1 MGFID
6 DDGYLFICDR
16 KSDMVI
22 SGGVNIYPA
31 EVEASILTMDE
42 VSDVAVF
49 GIPDAEFGEAM
60 AAAVQLRPGSQLD
73 PATLQ
78 QRLREKIANY
88 KIPQTITFH
97 DSLPREDTGKI
108 FKRLL
113 REPYWVGVDRRI

>member
-1 MGFID
+1 M
-6 DDGYLFICDR
+6 
-16 KSDMVI
+16 
-22 SGGVNIYPA
+22 P
-31 EVEASILTMDE
+31 E

-49 GIPDAEFGEAM
+49 GIPDAEFGESM
-60 AAAVQLRPGSQLD
+60 AAAVQLREGS
-73 PATLQ
+73 TLAADTIR

-113 REPYWVGVDRRI
+113 REPYWAGVDRRI